1 MILPH
6 IHTPGIALE
15 ATRTRTGREVHA
27 EFADRGVRGIDRR
40 DVLSSPTIW
49 PNRRMQEISAQ
60 FFVRVGEERALLGYV
75 SLHEF
80 NPNSGYVK
88 CAVTVDRE
96 APEDVHTAVV
106 ALTVNYAFAM
116 WSIRKLYFWTPEPE
130 VRGLAATGAV
140 PAREGTL
147 PEHLLDEGTLRPVN
161 VFALYRAQWEETGV
175 AFVESL
181 VAGAGIREYLVDR
194 GTS

>member
-1 MILPH
+1 MIHPH
-6 IHTPGIALE
+6 IHAPGIALE

-27 EFADRGVRGIDRR
+27 EFADQGLRGIDRR
-40 DVLSSPTIW
+40 DVLRSPTIW
-49 PNRRMQEISAQ
+49 PNRSMQEIAAQ
-60 FFVRVGEERALLGYV
+60 FFVRGGEERALLGYL

-88 CAVTVDRE
+88 CAVTVDRN
-96 APEDVHTAVV
+96 APEEVHTAVV
-106 ALTVNYAFAM
+106 ALAVNYAFAM
-116 WSIRKLYFWTPEPE
+116 WSIRKLYFWTPESE
-130 VRGLAATGAV
+130 VRGLAATGAFPV
-140 PAREGTL
+140 REGTL
-147 PEHLLDEGTLRPVN
+147 PEHLLDEGVLRAVH

-181 VAGAGIREYLVDR
+181 VAEAGTREYLVDR